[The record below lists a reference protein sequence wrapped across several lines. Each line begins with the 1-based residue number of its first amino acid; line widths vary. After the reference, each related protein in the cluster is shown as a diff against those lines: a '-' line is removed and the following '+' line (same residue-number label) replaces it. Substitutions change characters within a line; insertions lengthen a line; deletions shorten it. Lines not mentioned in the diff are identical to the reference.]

1 MSDKIYLGQNM
12 AQLELSPALEPI
24 SKVVLLVDDENAYV
38 AGDDTGRTME
48 LTCPYGTQEMANH
61 ILTSLKAYT
70 YTPLQAQDA
79 LLDPAAELGD
89 ALTAGGVYTV
99 LGQMELTWDALMTSD
114 CGAPGKAEQES
125 EYQYRSPVLSEIDHQ
140 IAETRSTITK
150 TAEEIRLEVANE
162 IEGLSA
168 SISVQLDSITSTV
181 QGQGQAIS
189 IIRQEVDSITSTVQ
203 GQGQAISTIQ
213 QKVDSI
219 RLSVSNG
226 TSSST
231 ITLTVDGVAVS
242 SQNITFT
249 GVVTFA
255 ALAGNGTTVINGN
268 NITTGTIEAD
278 RLNLTGAITFSDLSR
293 QVAEDL
299 SDAYSMASD
308 AQGVV
313 SGWTYG
319 GTTYIDGSR
328 IMAGTV
334 SASTLEG
341 GSVQLLNYNGAA
353 VGVMTMTGSSST
365 SFAIDLTSY
374 GALRLSGQSGDTF
387 IESGDGTYLQLSDE
401 VYIGYGNLAPNQSG
415 MYSCG
420 TAQRRWSDIY
430 ADSSAATTSD
440 RNQKNTVTYDMNPYN
455 ALFDRLKPTPFRYNN
470 GTSGRTHL
478 GMISQDVEQA
488 LADAGLSTQDF
499 AGFIRGEDKNG
510 AAVCM
515 LRYEEFIAL
524 CIHQIQQLKGRVKEL
539 EELL

>member
-1 MSDKIYLGQNM
+1 MSDKIYLGRNM

-89 ALTAGGVYTV
+89 GLTAGGVYTV

-162 IEGLSA
+162 IKGLSA
-168 SISVQLDSITSTV
+168 SISVQL
-181 QGQGQAIS
+181 
-189 IIRQEVDSITSTVQ
+189 DSITSTVQ

-226 TSSST
+226 TSSSS

-268 NITTGTIEAD
+268 NITTGTIDAE

-341 GSVQLLNYNGAA
+341 GSVQLLNYSGAA

-374 GALRLSGQSGDTF
+374 GALRLSGRSGDTF
-387 IESGDGTYLQLSDE
+387 IESGDGTYLHLSDE

-420 TAQRRWSDIY
+420 TSKQRWSDIY

-440 RNQKNTVTYDMNPYN
+440 RNQKNTVTYDMNPYD